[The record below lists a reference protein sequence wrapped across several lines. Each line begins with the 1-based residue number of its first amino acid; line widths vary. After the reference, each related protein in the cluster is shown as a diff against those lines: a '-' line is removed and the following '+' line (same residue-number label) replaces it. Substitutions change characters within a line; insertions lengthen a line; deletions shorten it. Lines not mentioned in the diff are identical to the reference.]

1 MSLEDT
7 EPAVRGCDAQPGWQ
21 RGGCA
26 SSSGRGLVYETL
38 PAIAIF
44 LIVFRHAVL
53 LNKKAPVVY
62 HSKSHKKRRW
72 WVMCEV
78 RGTRCEPSLCSFARC
93 FVTRRRG
100 SWAIVMG
107 ITKKIGSSSPPRAA
121 AAVWSLGS
129 HCPSSHLAPRM
140 PALRKTAGVSGQY
153 LALFSIAR
161 HLTGFVLVVP
171 AYFI

>member
-26 SSSGRGLVYETL
+26 SRSGRGLVYETL

-107 ITKKIGSSSPPRAA
+107 ITKKNRIIVAA
-121 AAVWSLGS
+121 ARGRRCVVAWQPLPIV
-129 HCPSSHLAPRM
+129 PSGTSNAGTTQDRVIPRVF
-140 PALRKTAGVSGQY
+140 PGNTWPCFPLPV
-153 LALFSIAR
+153 I
-161 HLTGFVLVVP
+161 
-171 AYFI
+171 